1 MRRVRLTIIIVFALS
16 VIAFAAYNIVSRMV
30 EDHTPPVIT
39 SDSDTISVSVEDDE
53 SALLQGLTAED
64 NRDGDLTDAIRVASM
79 TNFTEP
85 GKRTVTYAVFD
96 NANLA
101 ATYTRNLEYT
111 DYTSP
116 TIELSEPLRFSL
128 DDTSEINI
136 AENMTA
142 KDCLD
147 GDITAQIRATFND
160 STYVSQAGNYDL
172 AVQVSNSGGDT
183 CVVSLTA
190 TITDPSDSREREKYY
205 PVLSQY
211 IAYTDTGKSLDLE
224 SFITGFER
232 NGAEYLFEEEDDDVL
247 PGGRGD
253 VEISGDVD
261 YDKAGTYTVDYTFTS
276 EDGVSATTKLAVV
289 VR

>member
-1 MRRVRLTIIIVFALS
+1 MRRVRLTIIIVFVLS

-96 NANLA
+96 SANLA

-116 TIELSEPLRFSL
+116 EIHLSAPLRFTL
-128 DDTSEINI
+128 DETDEMNV

-142 KDCLD
+142 EDCLD
-147 GDITAQIRATFND
+147 GDITSQIRSTFND
-160 STYVSQAGNYDL
+160 STYAYQTGNYNL
-172 AVQVSNSGGDT
+172 TVQVSNSGSDT
-183 CVVSLTA
+183 CSVNLVA
-190 TITDPSDSREREKYY
+190 TIIDSSDTNEREKYY
-205 PVLSQY
+205 PVLSEY
-211 IAYTDTGKSLDLE
+211 IVYTDVGKSVNLE
-224 SFITGFER
+224 SLITGFER
-232 NGAEYLFEEEDDDVL
+232 NGTEYLFEEVDEDSL

-261 YDKAGTYTVDYTFTS
+261 YETAGSYTVDYTFTT
-276 EDGVSATTKLAVV
+276 EDGVAAITKLAVV

>member
-1 MRRVRLTIIIVFALS
+1 MRRVRLTIIIVFVLS

-96 NANLA
+96 SANLA

-128 DDTSEINI
+128 DDTSELNV

-142 KDCLD
+142 QDCLD

-160 STYVSQAGNYDL
+160 SAYVPQAGNYGL

-183 CVVSLTA
+183 CAVSLTV

-276 EDGVSATTKLAVV
+276 ENGVSATTKLAVV